1 MNERVTFC
9 VRNAIN
15 KVDQRERSVKSMKRM
30 HSEEEIRAYLNQAE
44 PITDAEVER
53 FYERLKPK
61 LLREIEKMPAKKPC
75 RRKIG
80 KISAIAAAIL
90 LMALATAQAL
100 GLNVIGGIMSLTK
113 EHLVMD
119 IDDAA
124 LPRSGR
130 TAFSDAERETWGEEV
145 CAVFEAYGY
154 FPMLPQ
160 WRPEGMVLKELV
172 VYGVDE
178 EIEGPVSVNALFTDS
193 NGIVLS
199 LYADEIP
206 EGASF
211 RSYVERDENF
221 EKTYYIGD
229 TPVYV
234 VSNGKRWS
242 ATWMS
247 DGMCI
252 HMSEGVSLEA
262 MERMVNSMRE

>member
-1 MNERVTFC
+1 
-9 VRNAIN
+9 
-15 KVDQRERSVKSMKRM
+15 
-30 HSEEEIRAYLNQAE
+30 
-44 PITDAEVER
+44 
-53 FYERLKPK
+53 
-61 LLREIEKMPAKKPC
+61 MPEKKPR
-75 RRKIG
+75 RRKTG
-80 KISAIAAAIL
+80 KIAAIVAAVL

-119 IDDAA
+119 VDDAA

-145 CAVFEAYGY
+145 CSKFESLGY

-199 LYADEIP
+199 LCADEIP

-211 RSYVERDENF
+211 RSYVERDENY

-234 VSNGKRWS
+234 VSNGKYYS

-247 DGMCI
+247 DGMYV
-252 HMSEGVSLEA
+252 HVSEGVSLEA

>member
-1 MNERVTFC
+1 
-9 VRNAIN
+9 
-15 KVDQRERSVKSMKRM
+15 MKRM
-30 HSEEEIRAYLNQAE
+30 HSEEEIRAYLNQVE
-44 PITDAEVER
+44 PITDEEVER

-61 LLREIEKMPAKKPC
+61 LLREIERMPEKKPR
-75 RRKIG
+75 RRKTG
-80 KISAIAAAIL
+80 KIAAIVAAVL

-199 LYADEIP
+199 LGADEIP

-211 RSYVERDENF
+211 RSYVERDENY

-234 VSNGKRWS
+234 VSNGKYYS

-247 DGMCI
+247 DGMYV
-252 HMSEGVSLEA
+252 HVSEGVSLEA

>member
-1 MNERVTFC
+1 
-9 VRNAIN
+9 
-15 KVDQRERSVKSMKRM
+15 MKRM

-53 FYERLKPK
+53 FYARLKPEI
-61 LLREIEKMPAKKPC
+61 LREIERMPAKKPR

-80 KISAIAAAIL
+80 KISAIAAAVL
-90 LMALATAQAL
+90 LMALAAAQAL

-145 CAVFEAYGY
+145 CAAFESIGY
-154 FPMLPQ
+154 FPMLPE
-160 WRPEGMVLKELV
+160 WKPEGMELEDLIV
-172 VYGVDE
+172 FDPE
-178 EIEGPVSVNALFTDS
+178 EVEGAEAINALFIDS
-193 NGIVLS
+193 NGKTLS
-199 LYADEIP
+199 LGADGIP

-211 RSYVERDENF
+211 RSYVERDENY

-234 VSNGKRWS
+234 VSNLKYWS

-247 DGMCI
+247 DGMCV
-252 HMSEGVSLEA
+252 HVSEGVSLEA

>member
-1 MNERVTFC
+1 
-9 VRNAIN
+9 
-15 KVDQRERSVKSMKRM
+15 MKRM

-53 FYERLKPK
+53 FDERLKPK

-130 TAFSDAERETWGEEV
+130 TAFSDAERETWGDEI

-160 WRPEGMVLKELV
+160 WRPEGMKLEELTSHA
-172 VYGVDE
+172 DE
-178 EIEGPVSVNALFTDS
+178 EIEGLVNVHAFYTDPNGNTMLLGAAGIPDGTSYGS
-193 NGIVLS
+193 N
-199 LYADEIP
+199 
-206 EGASF
+206 
-211 RSYVERDENF
+211 VERDENF

-234 VSNGKRWS
+234 VSNGKYWS